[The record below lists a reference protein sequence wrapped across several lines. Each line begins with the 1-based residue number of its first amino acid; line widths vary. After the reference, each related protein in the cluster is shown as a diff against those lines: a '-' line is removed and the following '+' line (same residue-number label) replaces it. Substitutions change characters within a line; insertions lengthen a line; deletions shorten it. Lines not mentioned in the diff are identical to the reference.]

1 MSDSPEPIKIFL
13 VDDHTVVRQGTRDL
27 LLAHPR
33 LLVVG
38 EAANGENL
46 SGMIKLKQPDILL
59 LDINMP
65 GKNGLDI
72 LGELKP
78 QFPDLKI
85 ILFTAHT
92 DLQYVRKGINLG
104 ADGYLSKTVS
114 ETELQEALFL
124 VLEPN
129 HTKPILSDDVAEKMT
144 HAKADP
150 LPQLTSREK
159 EILLFVAQGQT
170 NQVIANTLFLSV
182 KTVDSHVA
190 NLIKKL
196 GVNNRS
202 QLTAFAYE
210 QGLL

>member
-1 MSDSPEPIKIFL
+1 MTDSADPVKIFL
-13 VDDHTVVRQGTRDL
+13 VDDHAVVRQGTREML
-27 LLAHPR
+27 LRHPQ
-33 LLVVG
+33 LSVVG
-38 EAANGENL
+38 EAASGENL
-46 SGMIKLKQPDILL
+46 AGMLKLKLPDVLL

-72 LGELKP
+72 LAELRP
-78 QFPDLKI
+78 QFPELKI
-85 ILFTAHT
+85 VLFTAHT
-92 DLQYVRKGINLG
+92 DLQYIRKGVTLK

-114 ETELQEALFL
+114 EEDLQAALIAAAQPGSTPVYSPD
-124 VLEPN
+124 VLE
-129 HTKPILSDDVAEKMT
+129 KLSQAS
-144 HAKADP
+144 ADP
-150 LPQLTSREK
+150 LPQLTNREK
-159 EILLFVAQGQT
+159 EILLLVAQGNT

-196 GVNNRS
+196 GVSNRS